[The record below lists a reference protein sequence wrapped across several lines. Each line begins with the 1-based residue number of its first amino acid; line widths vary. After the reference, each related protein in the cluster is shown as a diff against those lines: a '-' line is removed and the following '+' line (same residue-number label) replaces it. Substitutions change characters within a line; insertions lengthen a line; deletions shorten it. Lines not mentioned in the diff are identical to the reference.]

1 MKVLAVDDEAG
12 ALRVLTGAIAE
23 AIPDAEITGLQSG
36 EAAKLHLLTHPE
48 TQVAFLD
55 IHLRDTDGLSLGREL
70 KRILPKIDI
79 VFCTG
84 FSEYGIEACNMQA
97 KGYLLKPVTADKIRT
112 ILENLMKPDTVAS
125 KGIFAQTF
133 GNFSLFADGRL
144 VSFSRAKAQEMVAYL
159 IDRRGS
165 GVTRKELAAVILE
178 DDEYTRATQS
188 YLTQIIADACKVLR
202 QLGYEDL
209 IVKSYN
215 SYAINNAMLKCD
227 LYDYE
232 KGDLSRFHG
241 EYMTQYSWS
250 ELTLGEL
257 LRE

>member
-12 ALRVLTGAIAE
+12 ALRVLTGAITE
-23 AIPDAEITGLQSG
+23 AIPDAEITPLQSG
-36 EAAKLHLLTHPE
+36 EAAKLHLMTHPDI
-48 TQVAFLD
+48 QVAFLD
-55 IHLRDTDGLSLGREL
+55 IHLRDTDGLTLGREL
-70 KRILPKIDI
+70 KRIVPKVDI

-97 KGYLLKPVTADKIRT
+97 KGYLLKPVTAAKIRT
-112 ILENLMKPDTVAS
+112 IIDNLKKPEHVAD
-125 KGIFAQTF
+125 KGVFAQTF

-188 YLTQIIADACKVLR
+188 YLTQIIADACKTLR
-202 QLGYEDL
+202 LVGYEDL

-215 SYAINNAMLKCD
+215 AYAINTNLLSCD
-227 LYDYE
+227 LYDYD

-250 ELTLGEL
+250 EMTLGEL

>member
-23 AIPDAEITGLQSG
+23 ALPGAEITALQSG
-36 EAAKLHLLTHPE
+36 EEAKLQLTLHPE
-48 TQVAFLD
+48 IQVAFLD
-55 IHLRDTDGLSLGREL
+55 IHLRDTNGLSLGREL
-70 KRILPKIDI
+70 KRISPKVDI

-97 KGYLLKPVTADKIRT
+97 KGYLLKPVTAEKIKT
-112 ILENLMKPDTVAS
+112 IVENLKMPDTVS
-125 KGIFAQTF
+125 TKGIFAQTF
-133 GNFSLFADGRL
+133 GNFSLFADGRI

-188 YLTQIIADACKVLR
+188 YLTQIIADACKALR
-202 QLGYEDL
+202 LVGYEDL

-215 SYAINNAMLKCD
+215 SYAINNNMLQCD

-250 ELTLGEL
+250 EMTLGEL